1 MRVFLFFLACFVLPA
16 SAGCV
21 GSTSAADVERSRREL
36 ELAAALHE
44 ENNMPGAIGHL
55 REALELD
62 PENAEAHL
70 LLAMIHAQR
79 GNTPVAETHAREGVD
94 LLVAQERQGATLAE
108 ARNLLGNVLLQRGK
122 HDEAATVLLAAA
134 TDEMNTAPHLAWG
147 TLGRVYLEQGR
158 PAEAIEPLRNAVQVQ
173 PRFCVGHHFLGR
185 ALFELGRFED
195 AEHALVAALEA
206 DPSCADAPQLQ
217 NAWRLRGETRARLGR
232 HADAV
237 SDLERCAALGPDTQ
251 DGRACQRLLDATTP
265 DTPDAGQPAPTDAEP
280 SAEEA
285 P

>member
-1 MRVFLFFLACFVLPA
+1 MRVFVLFFLASFVLPPLG
-16 SAGCV
+16 GCV
-21 GSTSAADVERSRREL
+21 SGTSAADVERSRREL

-44 ENNMPGAIGHL
+44 ENNIPASISHL

-62 PENAEAHL
+62 SENAEAHL

-79 GNTPVAETHAREGVD
+79 GNTPVAETHAREGVEI
-94 LLVAQERQGATLAE
+94 LQAQERQGATLAE

-122 HDEAATVLLAAA
+122 YDEAATVLLAAA
-134 TDEMNTAPHLAWG
+134 IDEMNTAPHLAWG

-158 PAEAIEPLRNAVQVQ
+158 PAEAIEPLQNAVQVQ
-173 PRFCVGHHFLGR
+173 PRFCVGHHYLGR
-185 ALFELGRFED
+185 ALFELNRFED

-232 HADAV
+232 HGDAV

-251 DGRACQRLLDATTP
+251 DGRACQRLLDTTSAP
-265 DTPDAGQPAPTDAEP
+265 HSDQPSPTEIE
-280 SAEEA
+280 SSTEEA

>member
-1 MRVFLFFLACFVLPA
+1 MRVFLFFFLASFVLPA
-16 SAGCV
+16 FAGCV
-21 GSTSAADVERSRREL
+21 GSTSGADVERSRREL

-44 ENNMPGAIGHL
+44 ENNVPAAIGHL

-62 PENAEAHL
+62 SENAEAHL

-251 DGRACQRLLDATTP
+251 DGRACQRLLDTAH
-265 DTPDAGQPAPTDAEP
+265 TPDAGQPAPTDAEP